1 MRDYM
6 WQKMKEWLA
15 AGAIDGSAELES
27 DLVGPGVRSDQQQRV
42 WLEDKRSMRNRGL
55 DSPDDADAL
64 ALTFASPVRAT
75 STVKAP
81 SMVRRIGTWMGT

>member
-1 MRDYM
+1 
-6 WQKMKEWLA
+6 
-15 AGAIDGSAELES
+15 
-27 DLVGPGVRSDQQQRV
+27 V

-75 STVKAP
+75 STIKAP